1 MKINNLIGKMKK
13 VSSGT
18 YTANGEEYLRL
29 VPVDR
34 NYEKKKSPVYYLQK
48 IRNSKAEYVTG
59 LFKTQNQNV
68 FSGDIKDSLG
78 VKMYLRVEALND
90 GEMLEITK
98 ASRPI
103 K

>member
-1 MKINNLIGKMKK
+1 MKK
-13 VSSGT
+13 ALKQQPWIYGH
-18 YTANGEEYLRL
+18 
-29 VPVDR
+29 
-34 NYEKKKSPVYYLQK
+34 KKKPVYYLQRIK
-48 IRNSKAEYVTG
+48 DKKAEYISG
-59 LFKTQNQNV
+59 LFETKQKAV
-68 FSGDIKDSLG
+68 FSGDIKDPLG